1 MPKYGISVTRIFSYN
16 DRIREPKILPT
27 YGKISVSEK
36 PYSSSIYA
44 VVKKTTIM
52 TLENEWE
59 NIIVWFK
66 LNNMIVNPKIFQS
79 MILQKIWKQ
88 KYNDLKLAG

>member
-16 DRIREPKILPT
+16 DRTREPKILPT

-44 VVKKTTIM
+44 VVKK
-52 TLENEWE
+52 
-59 NIIVWFK
+59 
-66 LNNMIVNPKIFQS
+66 Q
-79 MILQKIWKQ
+79 Q
-88 KYNDLKLAG
+88 